1 MNTRH
6 LNQYLSVGVLMAALC
21 LAPLAMAATESSSGD
36 TSGPAAGTRTTPG
49 AAAQKQ
55 PSGSTHDAAAGAP
68 GVEAKPGVEGG
79 SKPGG
84 ATSTGQ
90 SKPR

>member
-1 MNTRH
+1 MNVKRV
-6 LNQYLSVGVLMAALC
+6 NQFLSVGALMTALC
-21 LAPLAMAATESSSGD
+21 LAPVAMAATDSAPGD

-55 PSGSTHDAAAGAP
+55 PSSSTHDATAGAP

-79 SKPGG
+79 SKPSGSG
-84 ATSTGQ
+84 GQ